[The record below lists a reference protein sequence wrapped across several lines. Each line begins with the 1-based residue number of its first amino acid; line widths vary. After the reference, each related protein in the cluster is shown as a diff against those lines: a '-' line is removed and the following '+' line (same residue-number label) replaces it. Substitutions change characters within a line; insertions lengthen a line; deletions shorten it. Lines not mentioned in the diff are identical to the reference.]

1 MKRDTVE
8 WLKSLP
14 SPDDDEAWRKRMDDK
29 LHSILFGLPRPVAP
43 VEVGEA
49 ENESRVTRYDHAN

>member
-29 LHSILFGLPRPVAP
+29 LHSILFGLPRPVLP
-43 VEVGEA
+43 EPITVDETLPWDGMGEEA
-49 ENESRVTRYDHAN
+49 